1 MAWRKI
7 LRRAPHNEPRNTAD
21 DCHAASRSP
30 ASFGLGKEHT
40 FGKGRTTRPLV
51 STVKMLS
58 LSHVQPSR
66 RW

>member
-7 LRRAPHNEPRNTAD
+7 LRRAPHNEPCNTAD

-30 ASFGLGKEHT
+30 ASFGLGKENT

-51 STVKMLS
+51 STVNAVAVACTTK
-58 LSHVQPSR
+58 
-66 RW
+66 